1 MKITNVYKIIIG
13 LLVIVLLGIGIVY
26 ERRHS
31 SVVIPRVQ
39 PIERGSATTTTTTGS
54 GYQLSTQGS
63 GSYTIE
69 QVPVTEGRGVPQPI
83 PDLKRVVV
91 FGSQAATLS
100 ADAKQTMTAKIVGL
114 QAQLLKNPG
123 YIDAWMDLGM
133 YQSEIGD
140 YDGAKMSW
148 EYTAKLD
155 PKNYV
160 GLMNI
165 ANMYVYNLK
174 NMSVAEGYYKQ
185 AILRAP
191 TEPNVYIRF
200 AQAYIDLMQDKT
212 KAIAVIDQ
220 GLKTLPN
227 NPFLLEFKKRYQ

>member
-1 MKITNVYKIIIG
+1 MKITNVHKIIIG
-13 LLVIVLLGIGIVY
+13 LLVIILLGIGIVY

-31 SVVIPRVQ
+31 SVVIPKVQ
-39 PIERGSATTTTTTGS
+39 TAEQGSATTTTTTGS
-54 GYQLSTQGS
+54 GYQLNTQGS

-83 PDLKRVVV
+83 PDLKRAVV
-91 FGSQAATLS
+91 FGNQTTTLS
-100 ADAKQTMTAKIVGL
+100 ADAKQAMVAKITGL

-123 YIDAWMDLGM
+123 YVDAWMDLGM
-133 YQSEIGD
+133 YQSEVGD
-140 YDGAKMSW
+140 YDGSKMSW

-174 NMSVAEGYYKQ
+174 NMSVAERYYKQ

-200 AQAYIDLMQDKT
+200 AQAYVDLMQDKT

-220 GLKTLPN
+220 GLKMLPN
-227 NPFLLEFKKRYQ
+227 NLFLLEFRKRYQ